1 MKVFY
6 TATIRVSLE
15 RDVPEIQLKQSRR
28 TQAIKENIDKKI
40 KERLNLKFA
49 EGTKSKVKIKS
60 LAYVQER

>member
-15 RDVPEIQLKQSRR
+15 RDVPEIQLRQSRR
-28 TQAIKENIDKKI
+28 TQVIKEDIDKKI